1 MKKSRPPQQPN
12 QRKNPSQEGEQ
23 QIDYAGTPSALP
35 PVFSGDALSIAILRP
50 ALLPFAGRRISV
62 AFPCDLCAEGLYL
75 SQIFRRLCPVPSA
88 LNLLTYSSK
97 HNDTIPMPKPKK
109 TNPEIEIKLRI
120 KEIPKILRKIRSL
133 SVQSRPRVQEQNTLY
148 DTPQSHLRR
157 RDMLLRLRIETPAR
171 HNARSTRHERVILTA
186 KATPHQPHTH
196 KHPPRY
202 KIRAE
207 REQIV
212 RKTSLQWAAALASLG
227 FRPTFRYDKF
237 RTTFRLPNLHVD
249 LDETPAGT
257 FLELEGKPQAIDR
270 AAAALGFSKQAYLR
284 STYWDLYVADCRR
297 RRVTPKNMLFRAK

>member
-1 MKKSRPPQQPN
+1 
-12 QRKNPSQEGEQ
+12 
-23 QIDYAGTPSALP
+23 
-35 PVFSGDALSIAILRP
+35 LS
-50 ALLPFAGRRISV
+50 FAGRRFSL
-62 AFPCDLCAEGLYL
+62 AFPYDLCAEDLFL
-75 SQIFRRLCPVPSA
+75 SQIFRRLCSVPSA
-88 LNLLTYSSK
+88 LNLLTYSGK
-97 HNDTIPMPKPKK
+97 HNDTTPMPKPNK
-109 TNPEIEIKLRI
+109 TKPEIEIKLRI

-157 RDMLLRLRIETPAR
+157 RDMLLRLRIETPAP
-171 HNARSTRHERVILTA
+171 HKTRSTRHERVILTA
-186 KATPHQPHTH
+186 KAPPQQPANQ
-196 KHPPRY
+196 HPPRY

-212 RKTSLQWAAALASLG
+212 PKTSRQWAAALVSLG

-257 FLELEGKPQAIDR
+257 FLELEGKPRAIDR

-284 STYWDLYVADCRR
+284 STYWDLYAADCRR
-297 RRVTPKNMLFRAK
+297 RRITPKNMLFRTK